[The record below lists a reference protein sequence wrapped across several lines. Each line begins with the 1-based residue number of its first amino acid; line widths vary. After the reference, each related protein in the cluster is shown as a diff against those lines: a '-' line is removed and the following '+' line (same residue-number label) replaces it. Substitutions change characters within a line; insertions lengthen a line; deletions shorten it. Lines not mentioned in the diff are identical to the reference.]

1 MNALQTFSILI
12 ELAIAILGVTIW
24 LQKKKSYG
32 GYIFLTFAIYVF
44 YDIARLW
51 TLAVPELVL
60 RIAFAI
66 SCMSMLIA
74 VWRLYKTD

>member
-12 ELAIAILGVTIW
+12 ELAIAILGVTMW

-51 TLAVPELVL
+51 TLGVPELVL
-60 RIAFAI
+60 RIFFAI
-66 SCMSMLIA
+66 ATLSMLVVA
-74 VWRLYKTD
+74 WKLYKAD